1 MFFKKQRS
9 AGPVDFIVAGLGN
22 PGKQYEGTRH
32 NAGFMALEALAE
44 RLGVPVTRVRFKSY
58 CGEAVIGEKRAL
70 LLMPQTFMNLSGE
83 AVCEAMRFYKLPP
96 ERVLVMMDD
105 ISLPV
110 GVTACAERA
119 ATAAEG
125 DAQHHHSVRQRPVPS
140 DQAGGGRQATP
151 GLRSRR
157 LGAFPLHQGGSAR
170 HGAGG
175 ASRGRGGRADRA
187 GADGGS
193 DEPVFRLKTG

>member
-110 GVTACAERA
+110 GVIRLRRKGSDGGQKGMRSIITLTGSDLFPRVKIGIGQKPHPDYDLA
-119 ATAAEG
+119 AWVLSHFSKDEAPRMLEAARSAAEAACLIVEDRID
-125 DAQHHHSVRQRPVPS
+125 DAMNRYSQ
-140 DQAGGGRQATP
+140 
-151 GLRSRR
+151 
-157 LGAFPLHQGGSAR
+157 
-170 HGAGG
+170 
-175 ASRGRGGRADRA
+175 
-187 GADGGS
+187 
-193 DEPVFRLKTG
+193 